1 MPTSNGEK
9 HVRYKGKPKV
19 QQPIHKKRYQGCNEI
34 RQEDEM
40 AIGSASNEEGRWKL
54 GREITEGDKEK
65 DGDQEGRTNSTDEN
79 GR

>member
-1 MPTSNGEK
+1 
-9 HVRYKGKPKV
+9 
-19 QQPIHKKRYQGCNEI
+19 
-34 RQEDEM
+34 M